1 MTALGVRL
9 ERKARERLGR
19 VLARLAGWPATSF
32 GVGVGVCAWA
42 FGACHAPQSEPSPVA
57 TAATVEDD
65 AAARSAVD
73 ANPPIDATTVA
84 PMPAADAGASD
95 SPDSSAAVEI
105 ACPAYPPSVDLRG
118 EFARFGLEPRG
129 QGARPTCSIFAA
141 TAAFEFAL
149 AELGEPV
156 RLSPEFVN
164 WAASTVVGA
173 RGDGNFFHNALAGFE
188 RFGASS
194 AELCAYHDAFDPAFE
209 PSSQAL
215 ADAAA
220 RRERTGAKLTVHWTV
235 PWVPDRFG
243 LDDAQFVEFKR
254 VLAAGHPVAAGSAHS
269 RLLVGYRDDPAAPGG
284 GVFLVLDSALAS
296 YTEIDYAFARAQVA
310 DAFWIE
316 PRRGE

>member
-1 MTALGVRL
+1 MNSVRVRTNGGL
-9 ERKARERLGR
+9 LATRGRLLVAFFACAFVASACRAPHADAARTHRDAE
-19 VLARLAGWPATSF
+19 AAEP
-32 GVGVGVCAWA
+32 
-42 FGACHAPQSEPSPVA
+42 APQS
-57 TAATVEDD
+57 
-65 AAARSAVD
+65 
-73 ANPPIDATTVA
+73 PP
-84 PMPAADAGASD
+84 P
-95 SPDSSAAVEI
+95 VEI
-105 ACPAYPPSVDLRG
+105 ACPAYPPSVDLRA
-118 EFARFGLEPRG
+118 EFERFGFVPRG
-129 QGARPTCSIFAA
+129 QGPRPTCSIFAA

-164 WAASTVVGA
+164 WAASAAVGA

-188 RFGASS
+188 RFGASA
-194 AELCAYHDAFDPAFE
+194 AELCAYRETFDPAFE
-209 PSSQAL
+209 PSAEAL

-220 RRERTGAKLTVHWTV
+220 RRERTGAQLVVHWTV

-243 LDDAQFVEFKR
+243 LDEQQFAEFKR
-254 VLAAGHPVAAGSAHS
+254 VLAAGHPIAAGSAHS
-269 RLLVGYRDDPAAPGG
+269 RLLVGYRDDAAAPGG